1 MIKKILMLIGIIT
14 IVLGIYYVSTKG
26 RGIEEA
32 KRKVGET
39 KSLVENTA
47 KDVVSGIK
55 ADTREI
61 IDAISDKSREA
72 VVDVKELGIVV
83 RKKGDNIIEN
93 TRSAAGDAAITARI
107 KAQLARDKDL
117 SALDINVST
126 LDRKVTL
133 SGKAYSPQE
142 VARAVDIAL
151 NTEGVKEVVSAIAIK
166 KRGKFIGLHKNC
178 LALDYT
184 DYKKQIT
191 QIRGSFNLRNRFL
204 KSV

>member
-1 MIKKILMLIGIIT
+1 MIKKFLILVGIIA
-14 IVLGIYYVSTKG
+14 IAFVVYLAFSKG

-39 KSLVENTA
+39 KSLVEDTA

-72 VVDVKELGIVV
+72 IVEAKDLGIVV

-107 KAQLARDKDL
+107 KAQLARDKGL
-117 SALDINVST
+117 SLLDINVST
-126 LDRKVTL
+126 LNRKVTL
-133 SGKAYSPQE
+133 SGKANSPQE

-151 NTEGVKEVVSAIAIK
+151 NTEGVKEVVSAIAVK
-166 KRGKFIGLHKNC
+166 KGG
-178 LALDYT
+178 
-184 DYKKQIT
+184 
-191 QIRGSFNLRNRFL
+191 
-204 KSV
+204 

>member
-1 MIKKILMLIGIIT
+1 MIKKFLMFIGIIT
-14 IVLGIYYVSTKG
+14 IVIGSYYVITKG
-26 RGIEEA
+26 RGIEKA
-32 KRKVGET
+32 KRKIGET
-39 KSLVENTA
+39 KSLVEDTA

-142 VARAVDIAL
+142 VAKAVDIAL

-166 KRGKFIGLHKNC
+166 KRG
-178 LALDYT
+178 
-184 DYKKQIT
+184 
-191 QIRGSFNLRNRFL
+191 
-204 KSV
+204 

>member
-1 MIKKILMLIGIIT
+1 MLIGIIT
-14 IVLGIYYVSTKG
+14 IVFVIYYVSTKG

-39 KSLVENTA
+39 KSLVEDTA
-47 KDVVSGIK
+47 KDFVSGIK

-61 IDAISDKSREA
+61 IGAISDKSREA
-72 VVDVKELGIVV
+72 IVEAKDLGIVV

-93 TRSAAGDAAITARI
+93 TKSAAGDAAITARI

-117 SALDINVST
+117 SVLDINVST

-133 SGKAYSPQE
+133 SGKADSPQD

-166 KRGKFIGLHKNC
+166 KKG
-178 LALDYT
+178 
-184 DYKKQIT
+184 
-191 QIRGSFNLRNRFL
+191 
-204 KSV
+204 

>member
-133 SGKAYSPQE
+133 SGKADSPQD

-166 KRGKFIGLHKNC
+166 KKG
-178 LALDYT
+178 
-184 DYKKQIT
+184 
-191 QIRGSFNLRNRFL
+191 
-204 KSV
+204 

>member
-1 MIKKILMLIGIIT
+1 MIKKFLMLIGIIT
-14 IVLGIYYVSTKG
+14 IVLVIYYVSTKG

-39 KSLVENTA
+39 KSLVEDTA
-47 KDVVSGIK
+47 KNVVSGIK

-93 TRSAAGDAAITARI
+93 TKSAAGDAAITARI

-117 SALDINVST
+117 SVLDINVST
-126 LDRKVTL
+126 LGRKVTL
-133 SGKAYSPQE
+133 SGKADSPQD

-166 KRGKFIGLHKNC
+166 KKG
-178 LALDYT
+178 
-184 DYKKQIT
+184 
-191 QIRGSFNLRNRFL
+191 
-204 KSV
+204 

>member
-1 MIKKILMLIGIIT
+1 MIKKILMLIGMIT
-14 IVLGIYYVSTKG
+14 IVLGIYYVITKG

-39 KSLVENTA
+39 KSLVEDTA

-72 VVDVKELGIVV
+72 VVDVRELGIVV

-93 TRSAAGDAAITARI
+93 TRSAADDAAITARI
-107 KAQLARDKDL
+107 KTELAKDKGL
-117 SALDINVST
+117 SVLDINVST

-133 SGKAYSPQE
+133 SGKVNSPQE
-142 VARAVDIAL
+142 VAKAVDIAL
-151 NTEGVKEVVSAIAIK
+151 NTKGVKEVVSAIVIK
-166 KRGKFIGLHKNC
+166 KRG
-178 LALDYT
+178 
-184 DYKKQIT
+184 
-191 QIRGSFNLRNRFL
+191 
-204 KSV
+204 